1 MTYCAHH
8 IHGLMQVRLVL
19 VLDNPEN
26 FVTIVAYGLHDV
38 ILGWL
43 HGWTINFG
51 CNVRTLR
58 SWVRLIRIDCYWF
71 SRYL

>member
-1 MTYCAHH
+1 
-8 IHGLMQVRLVL
+8 MQMRLVF

-43 HGWTINFG
+43 HGW
-51 CNVRTLR
+51 NVRKLG
-58 SWVRLIRIDCYWF
+58 LIRIDGWWF
-71 SRYL
+71 SRYLRRFPFDTSFGYSVER